1 MPDDEPQAVRS
12 VREEPALRELAG
24 GGVIGGAGTPGSS
37 RVQPLA
43 PGEAGGPGPTGFRRL
58 VNRSLRLKL
67 AAGVILI
74 LIIAM
79 GLVFAIQYRWF
90 YHEMLSRLG
99 LSSTPLSDVIKGSL
113 THAMQTRNLSEVSAI
128 IDNVSRQPGVI
139 KVFVVDK
146 QGVIKFSPAREEIGT
161 RVALSDP
168 TCQICHHVQVESRN
182 KTVIFTVAGGER
194 VFRNVNPIINEPA
207 CFGCHDAKDRLNGV
221 LISDFSM
228 TEIDRRLASTFRG
241 MLLGLLLAV
250 GATGLTITLTMNRLV
265 IRKLEQVVR
274 ATKLLGRGQ
283 LDLKVDVASR
293 DELGELATS
302 FNEMVEGLRRAKAL
316 RERKELLE
324 NVLNNVDDCVMVF
337 APDGTVVAL
346 NRGTARVFGLDAA
359 EVIGRR
365 YAFFGEEQ
373 EGVLAQARIAGPLT
387 IEMKLRA
394 EDGRYF
400 PAQVYLAALKGEG
413 EDLQACVAIAQDLTE
428 ERVKERLQQQLAHS
442 EKLAAVG
449 RLAAGVAHELNN
461 PLGNVLLYAKLLL
474 EDSPPEALGHAN
486 ARHIVENTLRC
497 KAIVRSL
504 LDYARQSEVQ
514 MAWTDLNEV
523 IEASVQFV
531 ANDLHLRGLGCEL
544 RLDRGLPRVR
554 CDRRQI
560 QQVLVNLLQNG
571 MEAVDDRGT
580 LTVFSRRSE
589 KGDGVVVAVRDDG
602 RGLSREALS
611 RMFEPFYTTKEQG
624 TGLGL
629 SICYGIVARHN
640 GRIWAE
646 SGGGEG
652 TPGST
657 FFVELPLGREVPA

>member
-1 MPDDEPQAVRS
+1 MQ
-12 VREEPALRELAG
+12 
-24 GGVIGGAGTPGSS
+24 
-37 RVQPLA
+37 
-43 PGEAGGPGPTGFRRL
+43 
-58 VNRSLRLKL
+58 SLRFKL

-74 LIIAM
+74 LIVAM
-79 GLVFAIQYRWF
+79 GLVFAFQYRWL
-90 YHEMLSRLG
+90 YQEMIGRLG

-128 IDNVSRQPGVI
+128 IDNVSRQQGVI

-146 QGVIKFSPAREEIGT
+146 QGVIKFSPIREEVGT
-161 RVALSDP
+161 RVPLTDS
-168 TCQICHHVQVESRN
+168 TCQICHRVGAESRT

-194 VFRNVNPIINEPA
+194 VFRNVNPILNEPA
-207 CFGCHDAKDRLNGV
+207 CFGCHDPKDRLNGV

-228 TEIDRRLASTFRG
+228 AEVDRRLASRFRE

-250 GATGLTITLTMNRLV
+250 GATALTITLIMNRLV

-274 ATKLLGRGQ
+274 ATKLLGRGK
-283 LDLKVDVASR
+283 LDLTVDVASR
-293 DELGELATS
+293 DEIGELATS
-302 FNEMVEGLRRAKAL
+302 FNEMVEGLRRAQAL

-324 NVLNNVDDCVMVF
+324 NVLNNVDDCVIVF
-337 APDGTVVAL
+337 APDGSVVAL
-346 NRGTARVFGLDAA
+346 NRGAARVFGLRPA

-373 EGVLAQARIAGPLT
+373 EAVLAQAQNAGPLT
-387 IEMKLRA
+387 IEMKLRT

-400 PAQVYLAALKGEG
+400 PAQVHLAPLRGEG
-413 EDLQACVAIAQDLTE
+413 EDLQACVAVAQDLTE

-474 EDSPPEALGHAN
+474 EDASPAARGDAN
-486 ARHIVENTLRC
+486 ARQIVENTLRC

-504 LDYARQSEVQ
+504 LDYAKQSEVQ

-523 IEASVQFV
+523 IEASVQLV
-531 ANDLHLRGLGCEL
+531 VNDLRLHGVGCEL
-544 RLDRGLPRVR
+544 RLDRSLPRVR
-554 CDRRQI
+554 CDRRQM

-571 MEAVDDRGT
+571 MEAIEGQGT

-589 KGDGVVVAVRDDG
+589 TGEGVVVGVRDDG
-602 RGLSREALS
+602 RGLSPEALS

-629 SICYGIVARHN
+629 SICYGIVTRHH

-646 SGGGEG
+646 STGGGG
-652 TPGST
+652 APGST
-657 FFVELPLGREVPA
+657 FFVELPLAAEVAT

>member
-1 MPDDEPQAVRS
+1 MSGSLPVRPVS
-12 VREEPALRELAG
+12 PEDGRG
-24 GGVIGGAGTPGSS
+24 G
-37 RVQPLA
+37 
-43 PGEAGGPGPTGFRRL
+43 TGFRRFWPQG
-58 VNRSLRLKL
+58 LRLKL

-79 GLVFAIQYRWF
+79 GLIFALQYRWF
-90 YHEMLSRLG
+90 YHELISRLG

-113 THAMQTRNLSEVSAI
+113 MHAMQTRNLSEVSAI

-146 QGVIKFSPAREEIGT
+146 QGVIRFSPVREEIGV
-161 RVALSDP
+161 RVPLADP

-182 KTVIFTVAGGER
+182 KTVIFTVAGGQR
-194 VFRNVNPIINEPA
+194 VFRNVNPILNEPA
-207 CFGCHDAKDRLNGV
+207 CFGCHDPKDRLNGV

-228 TEIDRRLASTFRG
+228 AEIDRRLASTFRG

-250 GATGLTITLTMNRLV
+250 GATGLTITLTMNRLI

-293 DELGELATS
+293 DEIGELATS
-302 FNEMVEGLRRAKAL
+302 FNEMVEGLRRAQTL

-337 APDGTVVAL
+337 APDGTVLAL
-346 NRGTARVFGLDAA
+346 NRGTARVFGLDVAA
-359 EVIGRR
+359 VIGRR
-365 YAFFGEEQ
+365 YPFFGEEQ
-373 EGVLAQARIAGPLT
+373 EAVLARARSAGPLT

-400 PAQVYLAALKGEG
+400 PAQIHLAALRSEAD
-413 EDLQACVAIAQDLTE
+413 DLQACVAVAQDLTQE
-428 ERVKERLQQQLAHS
+428 KVKARLQQQLAHS

-474 EDSPPEALGHAN
+474 EDTTAAGRAHGN
-486 ARHIVENTLRC
+486 ARQIVENTLRC

-514 MAWTDLNEV
+514 LAWTDLNEV
-523 IEASVQFV
+523 IETSVQSV
-531 ANDLHLRGLGCEL
+531 ASDLRLRGLACAL
-544 RLDRGLPRVR
+544 HLDPALPRLR
-554 CDRRQI
+554 CDRRQM

-571 MEAVDDRGT
+571 IEAIEGQGG

-589 KGDGVVVAVRDDG
+589 SGDAVVVGVRDDG
-602 RGLSREALS
+602 RGLAPEARS

-646 SGGGEG
+646 SGGSGG
-652 TPGST
+652 AAGST
-657 FFVELPLGREVPA
+657 FFVELPLQGEGPA